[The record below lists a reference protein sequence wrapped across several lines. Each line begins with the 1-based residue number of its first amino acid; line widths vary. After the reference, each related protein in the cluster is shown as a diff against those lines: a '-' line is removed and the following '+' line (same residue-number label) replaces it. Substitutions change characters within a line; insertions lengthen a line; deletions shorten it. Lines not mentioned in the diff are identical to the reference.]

1 MNEEAP
7 PERFDNPFDRITS
20 DPSICHGQPC
30 IRGLRYPVDTI
41 LDLLSSGMT
50 TQDILDDYDDLEA
63 EDVSAVLAFAA
74 RLSRIKSVQA
84 LAS

>member
-1 MNEEAP
+1 MS
-7 PERFDNPFDRITS
+7 FDNPLDRITI

-50 TQDILDDYDDLEA
+50 AQDILADHDDLEP

-74 RLSRIKSVQA
+74 SRSRVKGV
-84 LAS
+84 